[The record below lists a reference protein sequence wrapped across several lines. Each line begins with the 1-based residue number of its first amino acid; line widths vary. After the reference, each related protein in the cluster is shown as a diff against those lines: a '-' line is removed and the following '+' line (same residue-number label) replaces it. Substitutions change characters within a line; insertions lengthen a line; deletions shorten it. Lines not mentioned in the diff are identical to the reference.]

1 MKLIKHPK
9 LQKYFSKVGKKG
21 FIYVNLTMIAKT
33 NRSIFSSDI
42 FQQNLWK
49 KKGVLFDNKKNN
61 NDYK

>member
-21 FIYVNLTMIAKT
+21 FIYVNLTMITKA

-42 FQQNLWK
+42 SQQNLWK
-49 KKGVLFDNKKNN
+49 KRGVIFDNKKDNN
-61 NDYK
+61 SYE